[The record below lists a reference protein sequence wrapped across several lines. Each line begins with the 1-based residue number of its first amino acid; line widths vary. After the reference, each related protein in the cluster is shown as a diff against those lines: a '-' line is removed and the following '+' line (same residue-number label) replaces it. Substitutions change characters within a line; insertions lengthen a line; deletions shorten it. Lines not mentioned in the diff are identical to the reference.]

1 MSGSNAS
8 FGRPVTWVRLMVGNF
23 FHVKQNNS
31 KHHLKSKVFVA
42 RQLKV
47 LEAWLQNNPGVHG
60 ALVLRLLHQVG

>member
-8 FGRPVTWVRLMVGNF
+8 FGRPVTWVRLMVGKLFYN
-23 FHVKQNNS
+23 VRY
-31 KHHLKSKVFVA
+31 HLKSKVFVA

-47 LEAWLQNNPGVHG
+47 LEARLQNNPGVHG